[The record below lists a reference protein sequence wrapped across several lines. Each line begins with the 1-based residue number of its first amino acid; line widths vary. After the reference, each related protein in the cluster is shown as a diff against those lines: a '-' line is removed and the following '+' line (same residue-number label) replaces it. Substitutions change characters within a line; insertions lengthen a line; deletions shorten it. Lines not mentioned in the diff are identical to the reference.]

1 MRQAPKISRIAAPTQ
16 RKHDTAI
23 FVAVQSTAAKRK
35 PSKRKGTGGRVIA
48 NRQQISDDFLKKRRL
63 DREPQPAD
71 ATPSVTSSKSLDVL
85 AYEES
90 QGCS

>member
-35 PSKRKGTGGRVIA
+35 IGNKFPMTSLKSGGSTV
-48 NRQQISDDFLKKRRL
+48 NRNQPMRRL
-63 DREPQPAD
+63 R
-71 ATPSVTSSKSLDVL
+71 
-85 AYEES
+85 
-90 QGCS
+90 